1 MLLTGPNLSAQEH
14 ERQVSHC
21 RVLSKLSVFITGP
34 SDDRHIPT
42 NLSQVD

>member
-1 MLLTGPNLSAQEH
+1 MGTESIGEKHGRQGFSLQSAQ
-14 ERQVSHC
+14 QVQ
-21 RVLSKLSVFITGP
+21 SVFITGP